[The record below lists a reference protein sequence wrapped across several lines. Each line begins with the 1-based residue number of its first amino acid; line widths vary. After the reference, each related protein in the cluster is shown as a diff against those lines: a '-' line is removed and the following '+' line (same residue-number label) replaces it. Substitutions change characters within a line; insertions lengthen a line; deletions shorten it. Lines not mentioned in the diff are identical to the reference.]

1 MREKIV
7 PKNGLLINYLLMS
20 RFEKLLQRLLSMPRD
35 FTWEELIKVL
45 SHFGFVELKK
55 GKTGG
60 SRRKF
65 SDENKN
71 VIILHKPHPGNI
83 VKEYVIKQIITL
95 LKEKGY
101 IKDE

>member
-1 MREKIV
+1 
-7 PKNGLLINYLLMS
+7 MS
-20 RFEKLLQRLLSMPRD
+20 RQEKLLNRLLSVPKD

-45 SHFGFVELKK
+45 NSFGYEELKG

-60 SRRKF
+60 SRRRF
-65 SDENKN
+65 VDENKN
-71 VIILHKPHPGNI
+71 IITLHKPHPGNI
-83 VKEYVIKQIITL
+83 VKAYMIREIIDH